1 MEQKIKFPRSQ
12 KVYLPGKLYPNIR
25 VAMRKVEQVPSV
37 SFEGEE
43 KIVTPNP
50 GIYVYDTS
58 GPFSDA
64 DMSID
69 LKKGLPR
76 MREEWIVGRGDVEQ
90 LPEITSEY
98 GQMRRDDKSLDHLRF
113 EHIALPYRAKKGEAI
128 TQMAYAKRGIITPE
142 MEYVAIRENM
152 NCEELGIKTHIT
164 PEFVR
169 QEIAEGRAVLPANI
183 NHPEAEPMIIGR
195 NFLVKINTN
204 IGNSATTSSIDE
216 EVEKALVDSIKAEGN
231 EAMFLYTD
239 VMDKEV
245 LEGNKVEIMKAYG
258 RIDVLLNAAGGNMA
272 GATIAPDKTFFDLQI
287 DAFKKVV
294 DLNLFGTVLPT
305 MVFAEIMVE
314 QKKGSIVNFCS
325 ESALRPLTR
334 VVGYGAAKAAIAN
347 FTKYMAG
354 ELALKFGNGLRVNAI
369 APGFFLTEQNRTL
382 LTNPDGSLT
391 DRSKTILAHTPFN
404 RFGEP
409 EDLYGT
415 IHYLISDASNF
426 VTGTV
431 AVIDGGFDA
440 FSI

>member
-1 MEQKIKFPRSQ
+1 MNELFNVKGKVVVITGGAGILGKGIAAYLAKEGAKVVVLDRS
-12 KVYLPGKLYPNIR
+12 
-25 VAMRKVEQVPSV
+25 
-37 SFEGEE
+37 
-43 KIVTPNP
+43 
-50 GIYVYDTS
+50 
-58 GPFSDA
+58 
-64 DMSID
+64 
-69 LKKGLPR
+69 
-76 MREEWIVGRGDVEQ
+76 
-90 LPEITSEY
+90 
-98 GQMRRDDKSLDHLRF
+98 
-113 EHIALPYRAKKGEAI
+113 GEA
-128 TQMAYAKRGIITPE
+128 G
-142 MEYVAIRENM
+142 
-152 NCEELGIKTHIT
+152 
-164 PEFVR
+164 
-169 QEIAEGRAVLPANI
+169 
-183 NHPEAEPMIIGR
+183 
-195 NFLVKINTN
+195 
-204 IGNSATTSSIDE
+204 
-216 EVEKALVDSIKAEGN
+216 KALVDSIKAEGN

-258 RIDVLLNAAGGNMA
+258 RIDVLLNAAMLP
-272 GATIAPDKTFFDLQI
+272 PDKTFFDLQI

-369 APGFFLTEQNRTL
+369 APGFFLTDQNRAL
-382 LTNPDGSLT
+382 LTNPDG
-391 DRSKTILAHTPFN
+391 SKTILAHTPFN

>member
-1 MEQKIKFPRSQ
+1 MNELFNVKDKVVVITGGAGILGKGIAAYLAKEGAKVVVLDRS
-12 KVYLPGKLYPNIR
+12 
-25 VAMRKVEQVPSV
+25 
-37 SFEGEE
+37 EE
-43 KIVTPNP
+43 A
-50 GIYVYDTS
+50 G
-58 GPFSDA
+58 
-64 DMSID
+64 
-69 LKKGLPR
+69 
-76 MREEWIVGRGDVEQ
+76 
-90 LPEITSEY
+90 
-98 GQMRRDDKSLDHLRF
+98 
-113 EHIALPYRAKKGEAI
+113 
-128 TQMAYAKRGIITPE
+128 
-142 MEYVAIRENM
+142 
-152 NCEELGIKTHIT
+152 
-164 PEFVR
+164 
-169 QEIAEGRAVLPANI
+169 
-183 NHPEAEPMIIGR
+183 
-195 NFLVKINTN
+195 
-204 IGNSATTSSIDE
+204 
-216 EVEKALVDSIKAEGN
+216 KALVESIKAEGN

-325 ESALRPLTR
+325 ESALRPL
-334 VVGYGAAKAAIAN
+334 
-347 FTKYMAG
+347 
-354 ELALKFGNGLRVNAI
+354 ALKFGNGLRVNAI
-369 APGFFLTEQNRTL
+369 APGFFLTDQNRAL